1 MTKLADRA
9 VKPRLWVLSELYYP
23 EQTSTGYFLTKIA
36 EGLASDFDVQAICG
50 QPSYSERG
58 IKAPTSERHNDVD
71 IHRMKATHF
80 DKDKLFFRLI
90 NAVTM
95 TLATSWFLL
104 RQLRGGD
111 QLLVVTNPPT
121 LPPIAVAIA
130 RIKGCRSLLLVHDVF
145 PESLA
150 ATKML
155 SRSSILFRLMS
166 AAMRTTYRA
175 FDKVIVL
182 GRDMRQ
188 LVHDLYDVPTG
199 RIAIIPNWGD
209 SDEVVPVD
217 RASNAFAL
225 QYNLVDK
232 VVIQFSGN
240 IGRTHDI
247 GSLIHVAGKL
257 RHLDQLVFLF
267 VGYGGKTP
275 LIEQAITLDKLT
287 NIVFAPR
294 QPREMLG
301 AMLACADA
309 TVIAFEEEMLG
320 ISVPSRMYNVMSAAT
335 PIIAMADPK
344 SELSLC
350 VAESDSGWVVPAGDR
365 EMLQSIIET
374 IARDPQ
380 AAKSREKGRNGRAT
394 VQKRYTIE
402 AILDQYRAVL
412 LETAV

>member
-1 MTKLADRA
+1 MTKLPDRPT
-9 VKPRLWVLSELYYP
+9 KPRLWILSELYYP

-36 EGLASDFDVQAICG
+36 EGLATDFDVQAICG

-58 IKAPTSERHNDVD
+58 TKAPTFERHNSVN
-71 IHRMKATHF
+71 IYRMKTSLF
-80 DKDKLFFRLI
+80 DKDKLLFRFI

-95 TLATSWFLL
+95 TLATGWFLL
-104 RQLRGGD
+104 RWLRSGD

-130 RIKGCRSLLLVHDVF
+130 KFRGCRSLLLVHDVF

-155 SRSSILFRLMS
+155 SRSSLLFRITS
-166 AAMRTTYRA
+166 SSMRVTYRA
-175 FDKVIVL
+175 FDRVIVL

-188 LVHDLYDVPTG
+188 LVQNIYDVPTE

-209 SDEVVPVD
+209 SDEVVPID
-217 RASNAFAL
+217 RANNAFAI

-240 IGRTHDI
+240 IGRTHDVD
-247 GSLIHVAGKL
+247 SLIHVAGKL
-257 RHLDQLVFLF
+257 RHLDRLVFLF

-275 LIEQAITLDKLT
+275 LIEQAITQDKLT

-309 TVIAFEEEMLG
+309 TVIAFEKEMLG

-335 PIIAMADPK
+335 PIIAMADPQ

-350 VAESDSGWVVPAGDR
+350 VAENDLGWVVSAGDQ
-365 EMLQSIIET
+365 EGLQTLIEK
-374 IARDPQ
+374 IERDPQ
-380 AAKSREKGRNGRAT
+380 TAKSREKGQNGRDS
-394 VQKRYTIE
+394 VQAYYTFE
-402 AILDQYRAVL
+402 AILSQYRAVL
-412 LETAV
+412 IR

>member
-1 MTKLADRA
+1 MTKLADHS
-9 VKPRLWVLSELYYP
+9 VKSRLWVLSELYYP

-36 EGLASDFDVQAICG
+36 EGLATDFDVHAICG

-58 IKAPTSERHNDVD
+58 ITAPSFERHNNVD

-80 DKDKLFFRLI
+80 DKDKLLFRLI

-95 TLATSWFLL
+95 TLATAWFLL
-104 RQLRGGD
+104 RRLRSCD

-130 RIKGCRSLLLVHDVF
+130 KMKRCRSLLLVHDVF

-155 SRSSILFRLMS
+155 SRSSVLFRIMS
-166 AAMRTTYRA
+166 SAMRATYRA
-175 FDKVIVL
+175 FDRVLVL
-182 GRDMRQ
+182 GRDMRE
-188 LVHDLYDVPTG
+188 LVHKIYDVPYE
-199 RIAIIPNWGD
+199 RIAIIANWGD
-209 SDEVVPVD
+209 SEEVVPID
-217 RASNAFAL
+217 RSNNAFAV

-232 VVIQFSGN
+232 AVIQFSGN

-257 RHLDQLVFLF
+257 RHLEQLVFLF

-275 LIEQAITLDKLT
+275 LIEHAITHDGLT

-335 PIIAMADPK
+335 PIIAMADPQ

-365 EMLQSIIET
+365 ETLQTIIES

-380 AAKSREKGRNGRAT
+380 AAKSRQKGQNGRAS
-394 VQKRYTIE
+394 VQAHYTLN
-402 AILDQYRAVL
+402 AILEQYRAVL
-412 LETAV
+412 AR

>member
-1 MTKLADRA
+1 MTKFADCPTR
-9 VKPRLWVLSELYYP
+9 PRLWVLSELYYP

-36 EGLASDFDVQAICG
+36 EGLAADFDVHAICG

-58 IKAPTSERHNDVD
+58 IKAPTFERHNNVN
-71 IHRMKATHF
+71 IYRMKAAHF
-80 DKDKLFFRLI
+80 DKDKLLFRLI

-166 AAMRTTYRA
+166 AAMRASYRA
-175 FDKVIVL
+175 FDRVIVL

-188 LVHDLYDVPTG
+188 LVHDIYDVPTE

-209 SDEVVPVD
+209 SDEVVPID
-217 RASNAFAL
+217 RANNAFAIR
-225 QYNLVDK
+225 YNLVDK

-257 RHLDQLVFLF
+257 RHLDRLVFLF

-275 LIEQAITLDKLT
+275 LIEQAITEDKLT

-301 AMLACADA
+301 AMLTCADA

-335 PIIAMADPK
+335 PIIAMADPQ
-344 SELSLC
+344 SELALC
-350 VAESDSGWVVPAGDR
+350 VAENDAGWVIPARDR
-365 EMLQSIIET
+365 ATLQAIVET
-374 IARDPQ
+374 IVQNSLNGKIR
-380 AAKSREKGRNGRAT
+380 KKGKNGRICVKNHYSLAT
-394 VQKRYTIE
+394 
-402 AILDQYRAVL
+402 ILERYRAVL
-412 LETAV
+412 TR

>member
-1 MTKLADRA
+1 MTNLPGRPN
-9 VKPRLWVLSELYYP
+9 KPRLWVLSELYYP

-36 EGLASDFDVQAICG
+36 EGLAADFDVQAICG

-58 IKAPTSERHNDVD
+58 IKAPSFERHNNVD
-71 IHRMKATHF
+71 IHRMTATHF
-80 DKDKLFFRLI
+80 DKDKLLLRLI
-90 NAVTM
+90 NAATM
-95 TLATSWFLL
+95 TLMTGWFLL
-104 RQLRGGD
+104 RRLRSGD

-130 RIKGCRSLLLVHDVF
+130 KIKGCRPLLLVHDVF

-150 ATKML
+150 ATKIM
-155 SRSSILFRLMS
+155 SRKSLLFRAMS
-166 AAMRTTYRA
+166 YTMRITYRA
-175 FDKVIVL
+175 FERVIVL

-188 LVHDLYDVPTG
+188 LVHDVYGVPTK
-199 RIAIIPNWGD
+199 RIDIIPNWGD

-217 RASNAFAL
+217 RANNAFAI
-225 QYNLVDK
+225 QFGLVDK

-247 GSLIHVAGKL
+247 GSLIHVAHQL

-275 LIEQAITLDKLT
+275 LIEHAITRDGLT

-309 TVIAFEEEMLG
+309 TVIGFEEQMLG

-335 PIIAMADPK
+335 PIIAMADPQ

-350 VAESDSGWVVPAGDR
+350 VAENDAGWVLPVGDKAG
-365 EMLQSIIET
+365 LQSIIEMLAT
-374 IARDPQ
+374 GAMTNENR
-380 AAKSREKGRNGRAT
+380 KKGRNGRRT
-394 VQKRYTIE
+394 VQAYYS
-402 AILDQYRAVL
+402 LDVIIAQYRSAL
-412 LETAV
+412 AQ

>member
-1 MTKLADRA
+1 MTKLPDDST
-9 VKPRLWVLSELYYP
+9 KPRLWVLSELYYP

-36 EGLASDFDVQAICG
+36 EGLSADFDVQAICG
-50 QPSYSERG
+50 QPSYSQRG
-58 IKAPTSERHNDVD
+58 IKAPSFERHNNVD

-80 DKDKLFFRLI
+80 DKDKLLFRLI
-90 NAVTM
+90 NALTM
-95 TLATSWFLL
+95 TLATGWFLL
-104 RQLRGGD
+104 HKMLSGD

-121 LPPIAVAIA
+121 LPPIAVAFA
-130 RIKGCRSLLLVHDVF
+130 KFKGCRSLLLVHDVF

-155 SRSSILFRLMS
+155 SRRSLLFRIMS
-166 AAMRTTYRA
+166 LAMRATYRA
-175 FDKVIVL
+175 FDRVIVL

-188 LVHDLYDVPTG
+188 LVHDIYDLPTE
-199 RIAIIPNWGD
+199 RIAIIANWGD
-209 SDEVVPVD
+209 SDEVVPID
-217 RASNAFAL
+217 RANNAFAVR
-225 QYNLVDK
+225 YNLVDK

-257 RHLDQLVFLF
+257 RHLDRLVFLF

-275 LIEQAITLDKLT
+275 LIEHAITKDGLT

-320 ISVPSRMYNVMSAAT
+320 VSVPSRMYNVMSAAT
-335 PIIAMADPK
+335 PPPVV
-344 SELSLC
+344 
-350 VAESDSGWVVPAGDR
+350 VAVASFE
-365 EMLQSIIET
+365 
-374 IARDPQ
+374 
-380 AAKSREKGRNGRAT
+380 
-394 VQKRYTIE
+394 
-402 AILDQYRAVL
+402 
-412 LETAV
+412 

>member
-1 MTKLADRA
+1 MITDLLDQHI
-9 VKPRLWVLSELYYP
+9 KPRLWVMSELYYP

-36 EGLASDFDVQAICG
+36 EGLAADFDVQAICG

-58 IKAPTSERHNDVD
+58 VKAPAFELHNGVE

-80 DKDKLFFRLI
+80 DKDKLLFRLI
-90 NAVTM
+90 NAATM
-95 TLATSWFLL
+95 TLVTGWFLL
-104 RQLRGGD
+104 RRLRGGD

-121 LPPIAVAIA
+121 LPPIVVAIA
-130 RIKGCRSLLLVHDVF
+130 KLKGCRSLLLVHDMF

-155 SRSSILFRLMS
+155 SRNSMIFRMMSSS
-166 AAMRTTYRA
+166 MRVTYRA
-175 FDKVIVL
+175 FDRVIVL

-188 LVHDLYDVPTG
+188 LVIERYDVSAE

-209 SDEVVPVD
+209 SDDVVPID
-217 RASNAFAL
+217 RAINAFAV
-225 QYNLVDK
+225 QYGLVDK

-247 GSLIHVAGKL
+247 GSLIHVANKL
-257 RHLDQLVFLF
+257 QHLEQLVFLF

-275 LIEQAITLDKLT
+275 LIEHAITQDGLA
-287 NIVFAPR
+287 NIIFAPR

-309 TVIAFEEEMLG
+309 TVIAFEREMLG
-320 ISVPSRMYNVMSAAT
+320 ISVPSRMYNIMAAAT
-335 PIIAMADPK
+335 PIIAMADPQ

-350 VAESDSGWVVPAGDR
+350 VAENDAGWVVPAGDR
-365 EMLQSIIET
+365 DRLQTIIET
-374 IARDPQ
+374 IASDRFNARSRD
-380 AAKSREKGRNGRAT
+380 KGQNGRAS
-394 VQKRYTIE
+394 VKAHYSLE
-402 AILDQYRAVL
+402 VILDQYRAVL
-412 LETAV
+412 AQ

>member
-1 MTKLADRA
+1 MTKFADRPTR
-9 VKPRLWVLSELYYP
+9 PRLWVLSELYYP

-36 EGLASDFDVQAICG
+36 EGLVADFDVQAICG

-58 IKAPTSERHNDVD
+58 IKAPSFERHNDVD

-80 DKDKLFFRLI
+80 DKDKLLFRLI

-95 TLATSWFLL
+95 TLATGWFLL
-104 RQLRGGD
+104 RQLRAGD

-130 RIKGCRSLLLVHDVF
+130 QIKGCRSLLLVHDVF

-155 SRSSILFRLMS
+155 SRSSILFRLIS
-166 AAMRTTYRA
+166 AGMRATYRA
-175 FDKVIVL
+175 FDRVIVL

-188 LVHDLYDVPTG
+188 LVQDIYDVAPERT
-199 RIAIIPNWGD
+199 AIIPNWGD
-209 SDEVVPVD
+209 SDEVVPID
-217 RASNAFAL
+217 RASNAFAI

-257 RHLDQLVFLF
+257 RHLDRLVFLF

-275 LIEQAITLDKLT
+275 LIEHAISQDKLT

-294 QPREMLG
+294 QPRKMLS

-309 TVIAFEEEMLG
+309 TVIAFEEDMLG

-335 PIIAMADPK
+335 PIIAMADPQ

-350 VAESDSGWVVPAGDR
+350 VAESDSGWVIPAGDR
-365 EMLQSIIET
+365 EELKTIIED
-374 IARDPQ
+374 IAAGPVSADIR
-380 AAKSREKGRNGRAT
+380 KKGLNGRD
-394 VQKRYTIE
+394 TIKTYYSFSVILE
-402 AILDQYRAVL
+402 KYKAILKV
-412 LETAV
+412 

>member
-1 MTKLADRA
+1 MTKLTDRST
-9 VKPRLWVLSELYYP
+9 KPRLWVVSELYYP

-36 EGLASDFDVQAICG
+36 EGLAADFDVQAICG

-58 IKAPTSERHNDVD
+58 IKAPSFERHNNVD

-80 DKDKLFFRLI
+80 DKDKLLFRLI
-90 NAVTM
+90 NVVTM

-104 RQLRGGD
+104 RQLRSGD
-111 QLLVVTNPPT
+111 QLLVVTNPPI
-121 LPPIAVAIA
+121 LPPVAVAIA
-130 RIKGCRSLLLVHDVF
+130 SIKGCRPLLLVHDVF

-150 ATKML
+150 ATRML
-155 SRSSILFRLMS
+155 SRSSIFFRLMS
-166 AAMRTTYRA
+166 VAMRVTYRA
-175 FDKVIVL
+175 FARVIVL

-188 LVHDLYDVPTG
+188 LVHDIYNVPND

-209 SDEVVPVD
+209 SDEVVPID
-217 RASNAFAL
+217 RVSNAFAI

-240 IGRTHDI
+240 IGLTHDI

-257 RHLDQLVFLF
+257 RHLDRLVFLF

-275 LIEQAITLDKLT
+275 LIEQAIAQDKLT
-287 NIVFAPR
+287 NIVFVAR

-350 VAESDSGWVVPAGDR
+350 VAESDSGWVVSAGDR
-365 EMLQSIIET
+365 EMLQTIIET
-374 IARDPQ
+374 IALDPQ
-380 AAKSREKGRNGRAT
+380 TAKSCQKGKNGRAN
-394 VQKRYTIE
+394 VQTQYTLE

-412 LETAV
+412 LGRTA